1 MVSGTAL
8 ADQFDAQIASLRQQ
22 ASSQATSAAQL
33 HSVASGYLEQVQKLN
48 LQIAQI
54 QTQIALNNAKSA
66 KLANQIAQAQIQLAS
81 KKAILGEEIKTIYL
95 QSGITPLEMLASSK
109 NISEYLDA
117 QQYSDKVK
125 TAIENDMASIVALKG
140 QLDSQQ
146 TEVKQLLAAQE
157 GQRSQLAQAQAD
169 ATSLLAVAQTNAT
182 EADAQVRSSNSQIS
196 TLKAQQ
202 AAAIAAAS
210 RHISG
215 GGSGGSGC
223 GGYPASWCNAAQDSV
238 VDSWGMFNRECVSY
252 TAWATAV
259 RFGHYMP
266 YWGGRGNAKQ
276 WPGDAQGD
284 GIPVDHS
291 PRVGDVAIYMGGSY
305 GHAMIVESIN
315 GSKVTVSS
323 FNSDND
329 GHFSVDE
336 WSISNLVFIHFR

>member
-8 ADQFDAQIASLRQQ
+8 ADQFDAQIAGLRQQ
-22 ASSQATSAAQL
+22 AAAQADSAAQL
-33 HSVASGYLEQVQKLN
+33 HSVASGYQEQVQKLN

-54 QTQIALNNAKSA
+54 RTQIALNNAKSA
-66 KLANQIAQAQIQLAS
+66 KLSDQIAQAQAQLAS
-81 KKAILGEEIKTIYL
+81 KKAVLSEEIKTIYL
-95 QSGITPLEMLASSK
+95 QSGVTPLEMLASSK

-125 TAIENDMASIVALKG
+125 TSIENDMAAILALKT

-157 GQRSQLAQAQAD
+157 GQRAQLAQAQAE
-169 ATSLLAVAQTNAT
+169 ASALLATAQQSAT
-182 EADAQVRSSNSQIS
+182 TADAQVQSSNSQIS

-223 GGYPASWCNAAQDSV
+223 GGYPAIWCNSAQDSIT
-238 VDSWGMFNRECVSY
+238 DSWGMYNRECVSY

-259 RFGHYMP
+259 RFGRYMP

-276 WPGDAQGD
+276 WPGNAQSD

-291 PRVGDVAIYMGGSY
+291 PRVGDVAIYMGGTY

-323 FNSDND
+323 FNSDNT
-329 GHFSVDE
+329 GHFSIDE

>member
-8 ADQFDAQIASLRQQ
+8 ADQFDAQIAGLRQQ
-22 ASSQATSAAQL
+22 AAAQADSAAQL
-33 HSVASGYLEQVQKLN
+33 HSVASGYQEQVQKLN
-48 LQIAQI
+48 LQIAQ
-54 QTQIALNNAKSA
+54 
-66 KLANQIAQAQIQLAS
+66 AQAQLAS
-81 KKAILGEEIKTIYL
+81 KKAVLSEEIKTIYL
-95 QSGITPLEMLASSK
+95 QSGVTPLEMLASSK

-125 TAIENDMASIVALKG
+125 TSIENDMAAILALKT

-157 GQRSQLAQAQAD
+157 GQRAQLAQAQAE
-169 ATSLLAVAQTNAT
+169 ASALLATAQQSAT
-182 EADAQVRSSNSQIS
+182 TADAQVQSSNSQIS

-223 GGYPASWCNAAQDSV
+223 GGYPAIWCNSAQDSIT
-238 VDSWGMFNRECVSY
+238 DSWGMYNRECVSY

-259 RFGHYMP
+259 RFGRYMP

-276 WPGDAQGD
+276 WPGNAQSD

-291 PRVGDVAIYMGGSY
+291 PRVGDVAIYMGGTY

-323 FNSDND
+323 FNSDNT
-329 GHFSVDE
+329 GHFSIDE